1 MALGKIQIDLEARIA
16 KFESDMGRAARV
28 LQRDMVNAQKAVE
41 RSNNQ
46 MQQTMQRNAARMEA
60 AGRNVAVAFGGIFAV
75 SQIASWAGSLARV
88 ADQYSNIQA
97 KVRLA
102 AGENAN
108 LSGSLEQVFGV
119 AQRTYNA
126 LDGTASLVQRGSMAL
141 QAFGQDATTA
151 FNNSIQLAEIFNKSL
166 VVSGAGVQEATAAAI
181 QFSQALASN
190 KFSGDEFRSVME
202 NNSRFALL
210 LADSLG
216 VNIAKLREMSKEGK
230 LTTDTFVALIGN
242 TGNLD
247 EQFSKMPLTIGR
259 AKTQLDNAFT
269 KFIGEADQAR
279 GASAAIASSI
289 SALSRNLGPLIS
301 GLSQLAIVAAG
312 AFAGRS
318 LLAIKAYAAG
328 VLEQARAQ
336 KVAEA
341 ATKERAAA
349 DAAASAQALLK
360 ARADQVSAEAAQR
373 AAVIERARIEATI
386 ALANSQAA
394 MIRANALRATSEIEL
409 ARLSQQLTAV
419 ESARA
424 AATTALG
431 AARQREVAINAELA
445 VSNRALA
452 AAQTAA
458 GVVGETATA
467 RISFGMRAA
476 SVATGAMTLA
486 TRGLSSTVAFLGGPV
501 GLAII
506 SIGLLAS
513 AFANARVQAEQ
524 ATASFQNAIR
534 SANDFLD
541 NQSRA
546 GALQAASDLIRERAV
561 AQQELDRQ
569 KALRAG
575 PSGGLSFLT
584 TKASI
589 SDLFTTRGTFDENI
603 RVGQARV
610 DELTRKLE
618 LVNKQIMQNHE
629 SWDEA
634 GKSAGAAASKFEE
647 QNKKLEEQRSK
658 LELQRIELT
667 KGLRARL
674 EFEAMQEQGV
684 KTAKDLD
691 ATTRSKIDAIVKEQA
706 AIDGTK
712 AARKAWTQADR
723 EAEAQKK
730 RDASAAYQFAKAL
743 SELSEQMGGELHAA
757 QEQYNQDLAKFEAI
771 AKKGSISA
779 EQMAKAKA
787 MLDERLAL
795 TTDSA
800 RAGLLGPQAEA
811 TLEYE
816 RALKRLNDE
825 GKLLGL
831 TQDQIAASERRL
843 ADEFARTTKEIERRL
858 DPAQAL
864 IDDLQFEM
872 DLLNMSNAAR
882 QTAIQ
887 LRQLEGQAT
896 EQQIAAMNSLNKAYE
911 DQQKSI
917 RFMDDLRG
925 SAVDAGVE
933 IVTNFGN
940 AEEAIKDFFDS
951 VGKMI
956 TRRIMQNIVDSLFG
970 QQGTTGSGAI
980 GGWLGSLFGSM
991 FGGASSSPGNVQS
1004 SGSGYAGIING
1015 LANAYGG
1022 TGTNSGG
1029 WWSTAISWLG
1039 GLFGGGRAGGG
1050 PVQANRMYEV
1060 AERGPEILSTGG
1072 RTFLLTGREGGRIT
1086 PNHQMGGLSQE
1097 LHFHYAAPYDARTE
1111 TQKNARV
1118 GFETNRALSR
1128 NR

>member
-1 MALGKIQIDLEARIA
+1 MSLGKIQIDLEARIA

-60 AGRNVAVAFGGIFAV
+60 AGRNVATAVGGIFAIR
-75 SQIASWAGSLARV
+75 QLATWAGDLGRV
-88 ADQYSNIQA
+88 ADSYSNIQA

-108 LSGSLEQVFGV
+108 LAGSLEQVYGV
-119 AQRTYNA
+119 AQRTFNA
-126 LDGTASLVQRGSMAL
+126 FDGTAALVQRGSMAL

-202 NNSRFALL
+202 NNSRFAQL

-230 LTTDTFVALIGN
+230 LTTDTFVALLGN

-247 EQFSKMPLTIGR
+247 EQFSRMPLTIGR

-289 SALSRNLGPLIS
+289 SALSRNLGPLIA
-301 GLSQLAIVAAG
+301 GLGQLAIVAAG

-318 LLAIKAYAAG
+318 LIAIKAYATG
-328 VLEQARAQ
+328 VLEQARATR
-336 KVAEA
+336 VAEA
-341 ATKERAAA
+341 ATRERAAA

-360 ARADQVSAEAAQR
+360 ARAEQVSAEASQR
-373 AAVIERARIEATI
+373 AAVLDRTRIEATI

-394 MIRANALRATSEIEL
+394 MIRANGLRATSEIEL

-419 ESARA
+419 ETARA

-431 AARQREVAINAELA
+431 TARQREVAINAELA
-445 VSNRALA
+445 ISNRALA

-458 GVVGETATA
+458 GVAGETAAA

-476 SVATGAMTLA
+476 SIATGAMTLA
-486 TRGLSSTVAFLGGPV
+486 MRGLSSAVAFLGGPV

-506 SIGLLAS
+506 GIGLLAS
-513 AFANARVQAEQ
+513 AFSNARAQADQ
-524 ATASFQNAIR
+524 AAASFQSAIQ

-546 GALQAASDLIRERAV
+546 GAIQAAGGLIRERAA

-569 KALRAG
+569 KALRSSFS
-575 PSGGLSFLT
+575 PTGLYLDKTGFKTGSQ
-584 TKASI
+584 
-589 SDLFTTRGTFDENI
+589 FDDEI
-603 RVGQARV
+603 RRGQANV

-634 GKSAGAAASKFEE
+634 GKSAGATASKFEE
-647 QNKKLEEQRSK
+647 QNKKLEEQRAK

-674 EFEAMQEQGV
+674 EFEAMEEQGV
-684 KTAKDLD
+684 KTAKELD
-691 ATTRSKIDAIVKEQA
+691 ATTRSKIDSIVKEQA
-706 AIDGTK
+706 AIDGVKTAKK
-712 AARKAWTQADR
+712 AATRADR
-723 EAEAQKK
+723 EAESQKK
-730 RDASAAYQFAKAL
+730 RDISASYQFAKAL
-743 SELSEQMGGELHAA
+743 SDLSEQMGGELHAA

-795 TTDSA
+795 TTDTA
-800 RAGLLGPQAEA
+800 RVGLLGPQAEA

-831 TQDQIAASERRL
+831 TQDQIASSERRL

-858 DPAQAL
+858 EPAAAL
-864 IDDLQFEM
+864 IEDLEFEM
-872 DLLNMSNAAR
+872 SLLNMSNAAR

-896 EQQIAAMNSLNKAYE
+896 EAQIASMNRLNQAYE
-911 DQQKSI
+911 DQQKNV
-917 RFMDDLRG
+917 RLMDDIRS

-940 AEEAIKDFFDS
+940 AEDAIKSFFDNLQ
-951 VGKMI
+951 KMI
-956 TRRIMQNIVDSLFG
+956 TRRIMQNAVDSLFG
-970 QQGTTGSGAI
+970 QQGTNGSGDI
-980 GGWLGSLFGSM
+980 GGWLGPLLGSM
-991 FGGASSSPGNVQS
+991 LGGGAGGSSPGNVQS
-1004 SGSGYAGIING
+1004 SGSGYAGAING

-1022 TGTNSGG
+1022 SGVSGG
-1029 WWSTAISWLG
+1029 SWWSTAISWLG
-1039 GLFGGGRAGGG
+1039 GLFAGGRAEGG
-1050 PVQANRMYEV
+1050 PVRANRMYEV
-1060 AERGPEILSTGG
+1060 TERGPETLSMGG
-1072 RTFLLTGREGGRIT
+1072 RTFLMTGGQSGHVEPLSGGSSV
-1086 PNHQMGGLSQE
+1086 SQYNQ
-1097 LHFHYAAPYDARTE
+1097 FTFAAPTSTKTQSQVASRTGYE
-1111 TQKNARV
+1111 LR
-1118 GFETNRALSR
+1118 RAQR
-1128 NR
+1128 FGQ